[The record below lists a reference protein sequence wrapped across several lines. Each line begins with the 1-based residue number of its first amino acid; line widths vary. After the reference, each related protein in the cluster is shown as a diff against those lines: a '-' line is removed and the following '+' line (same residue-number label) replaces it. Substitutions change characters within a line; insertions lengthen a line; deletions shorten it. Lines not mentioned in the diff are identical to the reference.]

1 MQISIYSCLWLRDDG
16 EYHSVGL
23 STQLCIFDHSL
34 PILFSEMSELIQSF
48 QSYSLICPNPTLR
61 WWPHP
66 LFPKKVEA
74 SSGNLSASPSTTPP
88 WCLCVL
94 SLCSPCFADSSPSQ
108 PDFTNRCLHVLSP
121 FPNWYLV
128 PDSLQS
134 SFGPHC
140 DTEQDFLREGKTTL
154 WALFS
159 LPLTPVANSSSAW
172 TWDGGDL
179 QTHPLAHPPF
189 FLFYSWLQLCDGF
202 SYRL

>member
-1 MQISIYSCLWLRDDG
+1 MTERWWRVS
-16 EYHSVGL
+16 L
-23 STQLCIFDHSL
+23 SGAFNTTTYIWSLSPHSL
-34 PILFSEMSELIQSF
+34 QWDSELIQSF
-48 QSYSLICPNPTLR
+48 QSSTLICPNRTLR
-61 WWPHP
+61 WWPHS

-94 SLCSPCFADSSPSQ
+94 SLCSPGFADSSPSQ

-140 DTEQDFLREGKTTL
+140 DTEQYFLREGKTTL

-189 FLFYSWLQLCDGF
+189 FLFCSWLQLCDGF